1 MSAGTGLMAAGG
13 LLGASG
19 AFTQGQETADVL
31 ERQASIQ
38 RQNAIQSIIASKIN
52 ADRSSMLATKAIGQE
67 VAGYS
72 AAGVDTNS
80 SGSVLAVLGASA
92 ANAEL
97 DRQNI
102 LHGGQIRAMN
112 YTNQAN
118 LDDLGADHSIKASYF
133 NAAASL
139 FGAGG
144 KMATGMSAPSDI
156 NDVNNASAGSWQ
168 GGRAVDSF

>member
-13 LLGASG
+13 LLGAYG

-52 ADRSSMLATKAIGQE
+52 ADRSSLLATKAIGQE
-67 VAGYS
+67 AAGYS
-72 AAGVDTNS
+72 AAGVDTN

-144 KMATGMSAPSDI
+144 KMATGMSAPSGI
-156 NDVNNASAGSWQ
+156 SDVNDASSGSWQ